1 MKNVKSKSYIT
12 NLRFSGMFRARKKG
26 KTSNKV
32 LEGNIFTTSE
42 WGNTIYNLQ
51 NGGKIYADVKPESI
65 SMNTG
70 ISVSGYT
77 DMYIFTG
84 DIVKVFTGPG
94 DIFHDT
100 TIFAGTVKYYNGAF
114 GIAVVEKDID
124 VIDGFDNFAKY
135 KIEGDEYMIP
145 FIDILSKGY
154 KTRII
159 G

>member
-12 NLRFSGMFRARKKG
+12 ELKFSSMFRARKKG
-26 KTSNKV
+26 KASNKV

-51 NGGKIYADVKPESI
+51 SGGKIYADVKPESI

-70 ISVSGYT
+70 ISISGYT

-84 DIVKVFTGPG
+84 DIVKIYKGPG
-94 DIFHDT
+94 DIYHDI
-100 TIFAGTVKYYNGAF
+100 TIFAGTVKYYNGTF
-114 GIAVVEKDID
+114 GIAVVEEDLD
-124 VIDGFDNFAKY
+124 VIDGYGNFAKY
-135 KIEGDEYMIP
+135 KIEDDEYMIP
-145 FIDILSKGY
+145 FIDILSRGY
-154 KTRII
+154 KVKVI